1 MALAPTVPIARAE
14 AYGDHDQ
21 FLTIGASAFRGV
33 EERSGPSGTTGISA
47 TRRRTP
53 SHYYAA
59 LALPD
64 GALIEQV
71 CMYAYDSDPGTFED
85 VETTLVAAKLVP
97 EGGAPVISTVPSS
110 LVQSAGDLG
119 YGYFCSAPINYT
131 LQTTVDVDG
140 DGTPEDVVHYV
151 AAYVPGQHGT
161 QVAAALGGVRVMWK
175 RQVSPPPA
183 TPSFGDVPTTDSGYP
198 YIEALVA
205 SGITSGCGGLNFCP
219 NASLTRRQM
228 AVFLAKALGLHW
240 AD

>member
-1 MALAPTVPIARAE
+1 M
-14 AYGDHDQ
+14 
-21 FLTIGASAFRGV
+21 
-33 EERSGPSGTTGISA
+33 
-47 TRRRTP
+47 
-53 SHYYAA
+53 
-59 LALPD
+59 
-64 GALIEQV
+64 
-71 CMYAYDSDPGTFED
+71 
-85 VETTLVAAKLVP
+85 
-97 EGGAPVISTVPSS
+97 
-110 LVQSAGDLG
+110 QSAGDLG